1 MTDQKR
7 CVRCE
12 RAIDAFAKLCPFCN
26 WDQAE
31 TPPPVVAQA
40 APPVAYVPP
49 QEHKKRR
56 MIIGAV
62 GGVVLLI
69 VAFSLG
75 SLIHGSD
82 PEETAAKTGGSLVSQ
97 TAGPGPQKVNL
108 GGPQANVALEP
119 VAINQ
124 PIIEQPITS
133 APAPTSTN
141 GIPDAYQRSD
151 ATAVSSAE
159 YQQLAARA
167 QAEKQSALMDPRLL
181 TAPVYTKPRPRPQP
195 PPAEQQQQAQA
206 AETQTQQQQRI
217 SPRTPP
223 RAEYIPFPEIH
234 VDRETTIQLTLLVGA
249 DGRVHSVSIDGVL
262 PGQTAKLI
270 AAVHSW
276 RFRPATEN
284 GVPVSAP
291 FSTAVS
297 FHANE

>member
-1 MTDQKR
+1 MTDKKR

-12 RAIDAFAKLCPFCN
+12 RAIDAVAKLCPFCN

-31 TPPPVVAQA
+31 TPPPVTARA
-40 APPVAYVPP
+40 APAVAYVPP
-49 QEHKKRR
+49 EEHKKRR

-69 VAFSLG
+69 TAFALG
-75 SLIHGSD
+75 SLIHGGN
-82 PEETAAKTGGSLVSQ
+82 PEDTAAKTGGSLISQ

-119 VAINQ
+119 VGNQ
-124 PIIEQPITS
+124 PIVEQPITS

-141 GIPDAYQRSD
+141 GIPDAYSRSD

-167 QAEKQSALMDPRLL
+167 NAEKQSALMDPRLL
-181 TAPVYTKPRPRPQP
+181 TAPVYNKPRPRPQP
-195 PPAEQQQQAQA
+195 QPADQQQADA
-206 AETQTQQQQRI
+206 APAPVQQR
-217 SPRTPP
+217 SSARTPP

-270 AAVHSW
+270 AAIHSW

>member
-12 RAIDAFAKLCPFCN
+12 RAIDAVAKLCPFCN

-40 APPVAYVPP
+40 APAADYVPP
-49 QEHKKRR
+49 EEHKKRR

-69 VAFSLG
+69 TAFSLG
-75 SLIHGSD
+75 SLIHGGN
-82 PEETAAKTGGSLVSQ
+82 PEDTAAKTGGSLVSQ

-119 VAINQ
+119 VAVNQ
-124 PIIEQPITS
+124 PIVEQPITS

-167 QAEKQSALMDPRLL
+167 KAEKQSALMDPRLL

-195 PPAEQQQQAQA
+195 AEPQEADAAPA
-206 AETQTQQQQRI
+206 QQRI
-217 SPRTPP
+217 SVRTPP

-249 DGRVHSVSIDGVL
+249 DGRVHSVGIDGVL

-270 AAVHSW
+270 AAIHSW

>member
-40 APPVAYVPP
+40 APPVDYVPP
-49 QEHKKRR
+49 EEHKKRR

-62 GGVVLLI
+62 GGFVLLI
-69 VAFSLG
+69 TAFALG
-75 SLIHGSD
+75 SLIHGGN
-82 PEETAAKTGGSLVSQ
+82 PEDTAAKTGGSLVSQ
-97 TAGPGPQKVNL
+97 TAGPGPQKVTL

-124 PIIEQPITS
+124 PIVEQPITS

-167 QAEKQSALMDPRLL
+167 KAEKQSALMDPRLL
-181 TAPVYTKPRPRPQP
+181 TAPVYTKPRPRPA
-195 PPAEQQQQAQA
+195 PAEQQAEAQA
-206 AETQTQQQQRI
+206 PAQQRI
-217 SPRTPP
+217 SLRTPP

-234 VDRETTIQLTLLVGA
+234 VDHETTIQLTLLVGA

-284 GVPVSAP
+284 GIPVSAP